1 MKSIFNHQVET
12 GNMDIVYVF
21 SSWRDQSMSKTTR
34 SSLSHEAKLRHEAEI
49 IKKTLRGFLKQ
60 RSHAYKYAKFNDKK
74 KNQALADLGYHL
86 ATVGNEHPSRLFK
99 TVSVHADKWRL
110 LTPYVKNSLNEQ
122 IEEIIQHCKYR
133 NGDYASKNQLQLFT
147 NQKTA

>member
-1 MKSIFNHQVET
+1 MCFPP
-12 GNMDIVYVF
+12 G
-21 SSWRDQSMSKTTR
+21 RDQSMSKTTR